1 MGLWMRAYGVQI
13 NSYYLQQLVNLVSC
27 SFCEWRVFD
36 LLLKADVG
44 QQHSSEQNTLLYRW
58 ANAGGKLIHK

>member
-13 NSYYLQQLVNLVSC
+13 NSFYLLRLVNLVSC
-27 SFCEWRVFD
+27 SFSEWRVLD

-44 QQHSSEQNTLLYRW
+44 KQHNSEQNTLLYRW
-58 ANAGGKLIHK
+58 AIAGWN